1 MLLLCCLQQ
10 IRVGQAVGVLKPYLN
25 NESAAGAAAAIQELE
40 GLATMDISAPLNIA
54 TQQPV
59 LQS

>member
-10 IRVGQAVGVLKPYLN
+10 ARVGQAVGVLKTLLN
-25 NESAAGAAAAIQELE
+25 NETAVDAAAAIQELE
-40 GLATMDISAPLNIA
+40 GLATMDISAPLIIA
-54 TQQPV
+54 TQQPA